1 MLPILHREGLWHA
14 GRDIYFFTSLCPSP
28 LPLICPTNLEVPG
41 FRGNPQV
48 VADVGW
54 GRGEGGHS
62 LHTRTCTY
70 THRGFHSSTCYR
82 QALMSAPAW
91 ESVPG
96 WQQPHTCRSKC
107 ALQLPWALSEP

>member
-1 MLPILHREGLWHA
+1 MLG
-14 GRDIYFFTSLCPSP
+14 GGIYFLTSPCLSP

-48 VADVGW
+48 VADMGW

-62 LHTRTCTY
+62 LHKRTCTRTCTH
-70 THRGFHSSTCYR
+70 TGFHSSTCYR
-82 QALMSAPAW
+82 QALVSTPAW

-96 WQQPHTCRSKC
+96 WQQPHICHSKC
-107 ALQLPWALSEP
+107 DLQLPVCPL